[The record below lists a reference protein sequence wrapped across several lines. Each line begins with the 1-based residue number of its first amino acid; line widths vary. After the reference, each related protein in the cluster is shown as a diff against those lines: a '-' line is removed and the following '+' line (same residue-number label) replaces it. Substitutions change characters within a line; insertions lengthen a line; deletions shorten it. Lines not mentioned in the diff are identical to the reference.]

1 MGPSFL
7 PGAPPSPSSAL
18 SSSPVAELCACDLLA
33 AQCDANCCCDPD
45 CTPED
50 FSLFTTCSI
59 PVVIGDSQLCIQEA
73 AVYSID
79 TLMHPPERIFRLVNK
94 INPNIF
100 CIHVTNYKQALSF
113 IPPEIPTLHNFDRLL
128 KEFGGV
134 TFNTESDVASDAQSD
149 VQKPSDSNETAR
161 YEYGVPI
168 QTSDAF
174 LRLPAPLVFSQCA
187 DSSPAGFLVEQTVKC
202 SRTVN
207 VEDCTAIPALS
218 MLFYTNSSIL
228 AVSILLKTIL
238 QLTVPI
244 AVQSVTV
251 QSLNGT
257 RVRLNSSVMLQPKL
271 GDSQTCMN
279 VVLCASYLLT
289 YTDAGNI
296 TSAAVSFLLGMIQAT
311 GSPIQQSFEIHFTQ
325 PDMRP
330 VPLSGNPGYR
340 VGLPLRAGSTNEY
353 GQLTIL
359 RSTANQDC
367 LVTEGVR
374 TSVLFGYNMISGC
387 NLRIATDVEC
397 QVTSQVV
404 LNVLKGQNFPE
415 YVASFGNSQAQ
426 NVLDWVPV
434 IHINSSSDQDACQI
448 PVSLEL
454 EVKWTKYGSLLNPQA
469 RIVNVTATVTTSSLT
484 KSLSGS
490 ERTIQVLSSVTFT
503 DVSAPAEPGYKVPPA
518 IDAKLPFDF
527 FFPFV

>member
-1 MGPSFL
+1 MWSNVPSANAHRL
-7 PGAPPSPSSAL
+7 PRAFKIEASPSSAL

-134 TFNTESDVASDAQSD
+134 TFNTESDEINLSTLCLCPFLWQ
-149 VQKPSDSNETAR
+149 
-161 YEYGVPI
+161 YGVPI

-228 AVSILLKTIL
+228 
-238 QLTVPI
+238 VPI